1 MLPHVMF
8 KSFFSHTGSRNS
20 LYFKLDYKRNGYKLS
35 AKRFLETFG
44 SATVTYDGLMVVLN
58 II

>member
-1 MLPHVMF
+1 MLPHIMF

-35 AKRFLETFG
+35 AKRFPETDLG
-44 SATVTYDGLMVVLN
+44 RQPLLMMG
-58 II
+58 